1 MALSAALKINLAALR
16 KVDSS
21 ISSIVDGANQVA
33 LYKYISKESRW
44 DKTEIEGTL
53 FVYMRSQ
60 KPQHGFMVMN
70 RLNTTNLVEPVTE
83 TLDFQDQSPF
93 LLYRNDKGDI
103 YGVWF
108 YDQKSCERIYKLLTS
123 LSKLAF
129 NKSDKSNSI
138 RQRSFS
144 ESNRKQ
150 QKQGTAQA
158 DIISLLT
165 RAQDEYDKKSASK
178 STQKSSKNIQ
188 NTLNGDIIKPTPVR
202 MNGAVSTANC
212 NTPLTLGMLFAQA
225 GGIQKKPNEDAKDFD
240 ARVRSFTASS
250 CNMLPKNSEM
260 NTETILQN
268 LLSNS
273 AHTLQHIEGGMQ
285 KTEKSL
291 QATEPRALSA
301 NDRMLSVE
309 SLEKDLKEKL
319 NILPKSNGDIKTD
332 SAVVASE
339 PTKSEPIDIPILTPA
354 MLHSTSF
361 SSVPTASVGSFL
373 DKSEGFSENI
383 DSFPVVKDCKSFSPT
398 QLLSP
403 MDFTVPCRKKNVQ
416 QSLLPSSYSPEPGSK
431 FFNGNGN
438 SNEDLLHPQ
447 RLINGHATGHLQ
459 PAGKPSVTPLNKDQF
474 KEALVYMIQ
483 SDEAFV
489 IQLHECYVKSLKT
502 QLSSFNT
509 S

>member
-1 MALSAALKINLAALR
+1 
-16 KVDSS
+16 
-21 ISSIVDGANQVA
+21 
-33 LYKYISKESRW
+33 

-70 RLNTTNLVEPVTE
+70 RLNTTNLVEPITE
-83 TLDFQDQSPF
+83 KLEFQDQTPF
-93 LLYRNDKGDI
+93 LLYRNDKSDI

-108 YDQKSCERIYKLLTS
+108 YEQKSCVKIYKLLMS

-150 QKQGTAQA
+150 QQKQGAAQA

-178 STQKSSKNIQ
+178 STPKSSKTIQ
-188 NTLNGDIIKPTPVR
+188 HTLNGDIIKPTPVR
-202 MNGAVSTANC
+202 MNGAVSTANSS
-212 NTPLTLGMLFAQA
+212 TPLTLGMLFAQA
-225 GGIQKKPNEDAKDFD
+225 GGIQKNPNEDAKDFD

-250 CNMLPKNSEM
+250 YNMLSKNSEM
-260 NTETILQN
+260 TTETILQN

-285 KTEKSL
+285 KTEKSQPL
-291 QATEPRALSA
+291 IETRALSVD
-301 NDRMLSVE
+301 DRILSVE

-332 SAVVASE
+332 SAIVASE

-354 MLHSTSF
+354 MLHSVSF
-361 SSVPTASVGSFL
+361 SSVPNTSVASYL
-373 DKSEGFSENI
+373 EKNEGFSENI
-383 DSFPVVKDCKSFSPT
+383 DSFPVIKDCKSFSPS

-416 QSLLPSSYSPEPGSK
+416 QSLLPSSYSPEPGST

-459 PAGKPSVTPLNKDQF
+459 PAGKSSVTPLNKDQF

-483 SDEAFV
+483 NDEAFV

-502 QLSSFNT
+502 QLSSLN
-509 S
+509 SS